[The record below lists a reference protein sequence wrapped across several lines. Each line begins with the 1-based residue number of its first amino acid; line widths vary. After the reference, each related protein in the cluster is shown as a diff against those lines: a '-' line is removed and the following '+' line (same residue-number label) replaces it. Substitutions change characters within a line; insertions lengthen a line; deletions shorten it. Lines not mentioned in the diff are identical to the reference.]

1 MDRDDDIERLFS
13 WLQMPEVRY
22 REFADARQMIPD
34 TAALARAPEHALPVA
49 DPMPETDGPVA
60 HVEPTSQKDNKRSL
74 DAVFRRLSSARP

>member
-34 TAALARAPEHALPVA
+34 TAALARAPEHALPLPIRCLKLMA
-49 DPMPETDGPVA
+49 
-60 HVEPTSQKDNKRSL
+60 
-74 DAVFRRLSSARP
+74 RLRT